1 MKPSHVPSLEPEK
14 QQHAGQGHYD
24 EARLQRPV
32 VDHAHRPLA
41 KWGEGEGSHCAIIC
55 GSALLTAT
63 MTEVANVVE
72 SVKAPGF
79 ARVDL
84 AG

>member
-24 EARLQRPV
+24 EARLQQPV

-41 KWGEGEGSHCAIIC
+41 KWGEGESSHCA
-55 GSALLTAT
+55 
-63 MTEVANVVE
+63 ANVVE
-72 SVKAPGF
+72 NVKASGF